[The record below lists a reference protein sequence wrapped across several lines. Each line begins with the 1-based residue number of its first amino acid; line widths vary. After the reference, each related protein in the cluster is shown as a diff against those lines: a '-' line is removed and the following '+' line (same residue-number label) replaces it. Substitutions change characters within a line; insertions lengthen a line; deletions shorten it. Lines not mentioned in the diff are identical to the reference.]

1 MPMPNFLLIGPP
13 KCGTTAL
20 YATLARH
27 PQVFMS
33 PVKEPYF
40 FAFDGEP
47 VIFGGPDGAYFQ
59 RHAVTRQAAYA
70 GLFTAAGKLQ
80 VIGEASTIYLSSYQP
95 MNTANRIHDAL
106 PLARLVAVLRQPVD
120 RAYSAFTDMRSRGLE
135 PLSDFGG
142 ALAAEPQRTAA
153 NWRPGFRYWQN
164 GLYAQNLIPFC
175 ERFPRTQVRIYLYE
189 AWRDRPQTMLADLCN
204 FLEIDPALLPVQ
216 VSQRNVTRWVRN
228 LWLDGLIKSSRGI
241 KMILPGRLRRAMST
255 RLRAWNQVKP
265 PPLDPALRSNLTE
278 RYQDEIMRL
287 QDLIGRDL
295 SQWLQGRQP

>member
-1 MPMPNFLLIGPP
+1 MPLPNFLIIGPP

-47 VIFGGPDGAYFQ
+47 VVFGGPDGAYFQ
-59 RHAVTRQAAYA
+59 RHAVTSQAAYV
-70 GLFTAAGKLQ
+70 GLFAAAGKLP
-80 VIGEASTIYLSSYQP
+80 VIGEASTIYLTSYQP
-95 MNTANRIHDAL
+95 MNTATRIHDAL
-106 PLARLVAVLRQPVD
+106 PMARLVAVLRQPVD
-120 RAYSAFTDMRSRGLE
+120 RAYSAFTDLRGRRLE
-135 PLSDFGG
+135 PLSDFRE
-142 ALAAEPQRTAA
+142 ALAAEPQRTVA

-164 GLYAQNLIPFC
+164 GLYVQNLTPFY

-189 AWRDRPQTMLADLCN
+189 EWRDRPQTMLADLCD
-204 FLEIDPALLPVQ
+204 FLEIDPARLPVQ
-216 VSQRNVTRWVRN
+216 VPQRNVTRWARN
-228 LWLDGLIKSSRGI
+228 LWLEGLIKSSRGI
-241 KMILPGRLRRAMST
+241 KMILPGRLRRAISC

-278 RYQDEIMRL
+278 RYRDEIMRL
-287 QDLIGRDL
+287 QELIGRDL
-295 SQWLQGRQP
+295 SHWLQGVQP